1 MKILAAIDQSAYAE
15 NVLAKAIDLAK
26 REEAELTILSVV
38 EPNFADAAEIGA
50 QQVIF
55 EQFRKSAETLVG
67 NAQQKAKDKGVAAK
81 ALVLEGTSVANK
93 IVQHAEQHGVDLIV
107 MGHKGRS
114 AIERFLVGSVASRVM
129 SYAPCSVLVVR

>member
-15 NVLAKAIDLAK
+15 KVLAKAIDLAK

-55 EQFRKSAETLVG
+55 EQFRKNAEDLV
-67 NAQQKAKDKGVAAK
+67 NQAQQKAKNQGVAAK
-81 ALVLEGTSVANK
+81 TLVLEGTSVASR

-114 AIERFLVGSVASRVM
+114 AIERFLVGSVASRVVA
-129 SYAPCSVLVVR
+129 YAPCSVLVVR

>member
-1 MKILAAIDQSAYAE
+1 MKILAAIDQSSYAE
-15 NVLAKAIDLAK
+15 NVLARAIDLAK
-26 REEAELTILSVV
+26 REDAELTILSVV

-55 EQFRKSAETLVG
+55 EQFRKNAEALVG
-67 NAQQKAKDKGVAAK
+67 QAQSKAKEQGVTAK
-81 ALVLEGTSVANK
+81 TLVLEGASVANR

-114 AIERFLVGSVASRVM
+114 AIERFLVGSVASRVVA
-129 SYAPCSVLVVR
+129 YAPCSVLVVR

>member
-1 MKILAAIDQSAYAE
+1 MKILAAIDQSTYAE

-38 EPNFADAAEIGA
+38 EPSFADAAEIGA

-55 EQFRKSAETLVG
+55 EQFRKNAEEIV
-67 NAQQKAKDKGVAAK
+67 NQAQQKAKNQGVAAK
-81 ALVLEGTSVANK
+81 TLVLEGTSVASR

-114 AIERFLVGSVASRVM
+114 AIERFLVGSVASRVVT
-129 SYAPCSVLVVR
+129 YAPCSVLVVR

>member
-55 EQFRKSAETLVG
+55 EQFRKNAEDLV
-67 NAQQKAKDKGVAAK
+67 NQAQQKAKNQGVAAK
-81 ALVLEGTSVANK
+81 TLVLEGTSVASR

-114 AIERFLVGSVASRVM
+114 AIERFLVGSVASRVVA
-129 SYAPCSVLVVR
+129 YAPCSVLVVR

>member
-15 NVLAKAIDLAK
+15 NVLAKAVDLAK

-55 EQFRKSAETLVG
+55 EQFRRNAEALVDQ
-67 NAQQKAKDKGVAAK
+67 AQKKAKEQGVAAK
-81 ALVLEGTSVANK
+81 ALVLEGASVANR

-114 AIERFLVGSVASRVM
+114 AIERFLVGSVASKVVA
-129 SYAPCSVLVVR
+129 YAPCSVLVVR

>member
-1 MKILAAIDQSAYAE
+1 MKILAAIDQSTYAE
-15 NVLAKAIDLAK
+15 NVLTKAIDLAK

-55 EQFRKSAETLVG
+55 EQFRKNAENLVTQ
-67 NAQQKAKDKGVAAK
+67 AQQKAKNQGVAAK
-81 ALVLEGTSVANK
+81 TLVLEGTSVASR

-114 AIERFLVGSVASRVM
+114 AIERFLVGSVASRVVA
-129 SYAPCSVLVVR
+129 YAPCSVLVVR